1 MDYSRSVNEQTNYD
15 EYNRNNDMIN
25 NIRFNNRYSINNT
38 NDSIQM
44 NNVNMNIDQNAL
56 EQNQNILQNQNN
68 TNNFQ
73 NYGNNNNMDN
83 NMNNNINENFNNS
96 IGDKNN
102 INTINKNRFFNL
114 SNGNFNNAMSQN
126 INNNLREQK
135 IESVNIPS
143 EQNENNLYKSQ
154 DINLGLNEWVRN
166 DLESRGLHVG
176 RSISPRSIRMSQIN
190 KKKALLENIQAQLNL
205 KKRTKLEE
213 LNKRKQED
221 AKYLQDM
228 VIFYPFGRGGGG
240 APNRDKSGNIITNR
254 RALISDPKY
263 NFASINVDDDY
274 DEVWNREKR
283 IGRFYKNSQDSFNEN
298 NINDNQNNQGLI
310 LDNNNNYNNNN
321 YNNPMQYMNNN
332 DRPFST
338 YPRGININNNPN
350 NQFRMRRRITNYNQ
364 SMNDINVNNELLLK
378 LKEQNE
384 ILERQLEE
392 ERENERL
399 RKEIEKEEEE
409 KKKMREMNEEN
420 EIIKE
425 YNNIENNVIEKEII
439 DPDSIILDKNAIE
452 RINRSEIEGR
462 NKLNNEI
469 YRLRSQMQD
478 QQMLLFQQISNLKTE
493 AEKAN
498 SEREEALR
506 EIERLKLQ
514 IYKDNKEDRQK
525 RYIHHVIVTDD
536 GEKNIEKSIQT
547 EQPKNNEDTLE
558 LNKLLRKNID
568 RLNYLE
574 EIERLNAIRRSP
586 PSNYEL
592 EFPKNNII
600 PEKEEDDDLYEI
612 EISKVHN

>member
-1 MDYSRSVNEQTNYD
+1 MDYSKSVNEQTNYD
-15 EYNRNNDMIN
+15 EYNRNNNLIN
-25 NIRFNNRYSINNT
+25 RIRFNNRYDINNI

-44 NNVNMNIDQNAL
+44 NNIDTNIEQNAL
-56 EQNQNILQNQNN
+56 EQNENIIQNQNN
-68 TNNFQ
+68 NLN
-73 NYGNNNNMDN
+73 N
-83 NMNNNINENFNNS
+83 NMNNNNYENFNNS
-96 IGDKNN
+96 NSDKNM

-114 SNGNFNNAMSQN
+114 SNSNFNNAMRQNINN

-135 IESVNIPS
+135 IENVNIPS
-143 EQNENNLYKSQ
+143 EQNENNLYRSQ

-176 RSISPRSIRMSQIN
+176 RSVSPRSIRISQIN
-190 KKKALLENIQAQLNL
+190 KKRALLENIQAQLNL
-205 KKRTKLEE
+205 KKKTKLEE

-240 APNRDKSGNIITNR
+240 APNRDKSGNIIANR

-298 NINDNQNNQGLI
+298 NLNDQNNQSPI
-310 LDNNNNYNNNN
+310 IDNNTN
-321 YNNPMQYMNNN
+321 YNNPVQFMNNN
-332 DRPFST
+332 NRPFST
-338 YPRGININNNPN
+338 NPRGMNLNNNPNMN
-350 NQFRMRRRITNYNQ
+350 NQFRMRRRVPNYNQ
-364 SMNDINVNNELLLK
+364 SMNEININNELLQK

-409 KKKMREMNEEN
+409 KKKMKEMNEEN
-420 EIIKE
+420 ELIKE
-425 YNNIENNVIEKEII
+425 YNNIQNSEIIEKEII
-439 DPDSIILDKNAIE
+439 DPDSIILDRNAIE
-452 RINRSEIEGR
+452 RINRSEVEGR

-506 EIERLKLQ
+506 EIERLKFL

-547 EQPKNNEDTLE
+547 EQPKNNEDTIE
-558 LNKLLRKNID
+558 LNKLLKKNID

-586 PSNYEL
+586 PSNYEI
-592 EFPKNNII
+592 EFPKNNTI

-612 EISKVHN
+612 EITKVHN

>member
-1 MDYSRSVNEQTNYD
+1 MDYSKSVNEQTNYD
-15 EYNRNNDMIN
+15 EYNRNNNLIN
-25 NIRFNNRYSINNT
+25 RIRFNNRYDINNI

-44 NNVNMNIDQNAL
+44 NNVDTNIEQNTL
-56 EQNQNILQNQNN
+56 EQNENTLQNQNN
-68 TNNFQ
+68 INKFQ
-73 NYGNNNNMDN
+73 NYGNNNNMNN
-83 NMNNNINENFNNS
+83 NMNNNNYENFNNS
-96 IGDKNN
+96 NSDKNM

-114 SNGNFNNAMSQN
+114 SNSNFNNAMRQNINN

-135 IESVNIPS
+135 IENVNIPS
-143 EQNENNLYKSQ
+143 EQNENNLYRSQ
-154 DINLGLNEWVRN
+154 DINLGLNDWVRN

-176 RSISPRSIRMSQIN
+176 RSVSPRSIRISQLN
-190 KKKALLENIQAQLNL
+190 KKRALLENIQAQLNL
-205 KKRTKLEE
+205 KKKTKLEE

-240 APNRDKSGNIITNR
+240 APNRDKSGNIIANR

-298 NINDNQNNQGLI
+298 NLNDQNNQGPI
-310 LDNNNNYNNNN
+310 IDNNTN
-321 YNNPMQYMNNN
+321 YNNPVQFMNNN
-332 DRPFST
+332 NRPFST
-338 YPRGININNNPN
+338 NPRGMNLNNNPNMN
-350 NQFRMRRRITNYNQ
+350 NQFRMRRRVPNYNQ
-364 SMNDINVNNELLLK
+364 SMNEININNELLQK

-420 EIIKE
+420 ELIKE
-425 YNNIENNVIEKEII
+425 YNNIQNSEIIEKEII
-439 DPDSIILDKNAIE
+439 DPESIILDRNAIE

-506 EIERLKLQ
+506 EIERLKFL

-547 EQPKNNEDTLE
+547 EQPKNNEDTIE
-558 LNKLLRKNID
+558 LNKLLKKNID

-586 PSNYEL
+586 PSNYEI
-592 EFPKNNII
+592 EFPKNNVI

-612 EISKVHN
+612 EIAKVHN